1 MGAEGVGKVF
11 ERFTG
16 CGIGM
21 CCSLGVW
28 QMFIPSIVN
37 TNLENKKLTA
47 KSESFGE
54 ATFETDSKKIMFSA
68 CQKRFFSDS
77 APRLLRIFYGNSPTF
92 LRVRLFD
99 MRQLHE
105 IYPFVNF
112 GRLYWNMVESWK

>member
-54 ATFETDSKKIMFSA
+54 ATFETDSKKMMFSA
-68 CQKRFFSDS
+68 CQKRFFSVS
-77 APRLLRIFYGNSPTF
+77 SPTQ
-92 LRVRLFD
+92 LRDCYGFSTEILRLFFGSGF
-99 MRQLHE
+99 L
-105 IYPFVNF
+105 ICVNCTKF
-112 GRLYWNMVESWK
+112 ILL